1 MASVIETADA
11 VRVSAAAAVAL
22 TGVGLSLAWLPALRR
37 EGLVCLTARLL
48 TTVGLMAAIL
58 DFGGLGGV
66 LGPALAAMGLT
77 AMWQS
82 QPEPEVPRPRRKG
95 IVVAST
101 LTGLAIFAALRGW
114 SVLDLVPAQAR
125 VVSALVAGALGG
137 LATIAVADRA
147 RVRMRDAVRER
158 LNI

>member
-22 TGVGLSLAWLPALRR
+22 TGVGLCLAWLPALRR

-48 TTVGLMAAIL
+48 TTVGLIAAIL

-66 LGPALAAMGLT
+66 LGSALAAMGMA

-147 RVRMRDAVRER
+147 RVRMREAVRER

>member
-22 TGVGLSLAWLPALRR
+22 TGVGLCLAWLPALRR

-48 TTVGLMAAIL
+48 TTVGLIAAIL

-66 LGPALAAMGLT
+66 LGPALAAMGLA

-114 SVLDLVPAQAR
+114 SVLDLVPDQAR

-147 RVRMRDAVRER
+147 RVRMREAVRER

>member
-1 MASVIETADA
+1 MIETADA

-22 TGVGLSLAWLPALRR
+22 TGVGLCLAWLPALRR

-48 TTVGLMAAIL
+48 TTVGLIAAIL

-66 LGPALAAMGLT
+66 LGPALAAMGLA

-137 LATIAVADRA
+137 LATIAVADRS
-147 RVRMRDAVRER
+147 RVRMREALRER

>member
-22 TGVGLSLAWLPALRR
+22 TGVGLCLAWLPALRR

-48 TTVGLMAAIL
+48 TTVGLIAAIL

-66 LGPALAAMGLT
+66 LGPALAAMGLA

-147 RVRMRDAVRER
+147 RVRMREAVRER

>member
-1 MASVIETADA
+1 MSSVIDTGD
-11 VRVSAAAAVAL
+11 VLRVSAALTVAL
-22 TGVGLSLAWLPALRR
+22 TGVGLSLAWLPALRYG
-37 EGLVCLTARLL
+37 GLVCLTARLL
-48 TTVGLMAAIL
+48 TTAGLLAAIL

-66 LGPALAAMGLT
+66 LGPALAVMGLA

-82 QPEPEVPRPRRKG
+82 QPEPEIPRPRRKG
-95 IVVAST
+95 ILIAAAA
-101 LTGLAIFAALRGW
+101 TGFAVFAALRGW

-125 VVSALVAGALGG
+125 TISAMVAGTVGT

-158 LNI
+158 LNF

>member
-22 TGVGLSLAWLPALRR
+22 TGVGLCLAWLPALRR

-48 TTVGLMAAIL
+48 TTVGLIAAIL

-66 LGPALAAMGLT
+66 LGPALAAMGLA

-95 IVVAST
+95 IVIASA
-101 LTGLAIFAALRGW
+101 LTGFAIFAALRGW
-114 SVLDLVPAQAR
+114 SVLGLVPAQAR

-137 LATIAVADRA
+137 LATIAVGDRS
-147 RVRMRDAVRER
+147 RVRMREALRER

>member
-22 TGVGLSLAWLPALRR
+22 TGVGLCLAWLPALRR

-48 TTVGLMAAIL
+48 TTVGLIAAIL

-66 LGPALAAMGLT
+66 LGPALAAMGLA

-101 LTGLAIFAALRGW
+101 LTGLAIFAALQGR

-147 RVRMRDAVRER
+147 RVRMREAVRER

>member
-1 MASVIETADA
+1 MIDTADA
-11 VRVSAAAAVAL
+11 LRVSAATAVGL
-22 TGVGLSLAWLPALRR
+22 TGVGLCLAWLPALRR
-37 EGLVCLTARLL
+37 EGLVCLAARLL
-48 TTVGLMAAIL
+48 TTVGLIAAIL

-66 LGPALAAMGLT
+66 LGPALAAMGFA

-95 IVVAST
+95 IVIASA
-101 LTGLAIFAALRGW
+101 LTGLAIFATLRGW
-114 SVLDLVPAQAR
+114 SVLDLIPAQAR
-125 VVSALVAGALGG
+125 VASALVAGAVGA

-147 RVRMRDAVRER
+147 RVRMREAVRER

>member
-22 TGVGLSLAWLPALRR
+22 TGVGLCLAWLPALRR

-48 TTVGLMAAIL
+48 TTVGLIAAIL
-58 DFGGLGGV
+58 DFGGIGGV
-66 LGPALAAMGLT
+66 LGPALAAMGLA

-125 VVSALVAGALGG
+125 VFSALVAGALGG

-147 RVRMRDAVRER
+147 RVRMREAVRER